1 MNLKFE
7 VPSEQDGPLMQAEYS
22 AATPWTDLAID
33 NAEGSALYV
42 PWIASLAASPAL
54 TYLRSYSP
62 IAQAIL
68 SGPFEF
74 QKLKILHARGC
85 HDWLGLGAVLN
96 STPGVT
102 SLTISQA
109 APFPTTA
116 DGRIL
121 RLASDALPNLET
133 LHCPSALV
141 GELLIGRPVHD
152 LHVERTGTVNPWD
165 VDEEGMQ
172 QMYTEHTPDAD
183 VVGLLA
189 RSGAPIRRLHIS
201 ALAFQKLRLEF
212 GYDDAVADHMDG
224 LKHLE
229 KLSFNPVRWFAL
241 LPHASSFPL
250 NQMDDMVDVLAPSSR
265 PVNSH
270 VKTVCARLSKTSG
283 ELDLQK
289 EYMLVRQYFSLAY
302 PRATKFAFTSHVKWH
317 LHEQRGEPTWIPAVK
332 SSLKDVLRA
341 RIMRLGEKGEIV
353 TDIRGFLKG
362 LFTEEELTSPQ
373 LRHTLGLEEE

>member
-1 MNLKFE
+1 MNSKFE
-7 VPSEQDGPLMQAEYS
+7 VPSEQDGLLMQAEYS

-121 RLASDALPNLET
+121 RLASDVLPNLEM
-133 LHCPSALV
+133 LHCPSALI

-189 RSGAPIRRLHIS
+189 CSGAPIRRLHIS
-201 ALAFQKLRLEF
+201 ALAFQKPRLEF
-212 GYDDAVADHMDG
+212 GYDDTVADHMEG

-229 KLSFNPVRWFAL
+229 KLSFNP
-241 LPHASSFPL
+241 
-250 NQMDDMVDVLAPSSR
+250 MDDMVDVLAPSSR
-265 PVNSH
+265 PINSH

-289 EYMLVRQYFSLAY
+289 EHMLVTQYFALAY
-302 PRATKFAFTSHVKWH
+302 PRATKFAFTSHIKWH

-332 SSLKDVLRA
+332 SSLKDVLRV
-341 RIMRLGEKGEIV
+341 RIMRLGEKGETV